1 MKKLLAWL
9 FGAVQVTVTGVQ
21 PELLLNLCA
30 KEGVLLWKTIWRD
43 PFCLELQVPQR
54 QYALLCTLAR
64 RAQCETA
71 LQRRWGVPVFFRRFR
86 RRYALLA
93 GLLACLVLGALG
105 SQVILTIEVSGNV
118 NLTAEE
124 IISRLR
130 LCGVEVGSFGP
141 SIPTREKENQLM
153 LAMDELSFCALNRRG
168 TCLEVL
174 VREAGDSPEVKDQSQ
189 PTDVIATATGRVTH
203 IEPWGGDALFQEGD
217 MVVKGDVLISGI
229 MDLDAPPNVVLEQGV
244 ESFGTKLAHAEG
256 KVLAETWHSL
266 SANLDLNAP
275 VKAYTGEETSRHSL
289 SIMGRRVKFY
299 QNSGIPYEKYDTITE
314 LKSWTPVEGKT
325 LPIVWETERV
335 REYTLTTAP
344 LDQSKGEALLRQ
356 ELRRR
361 LESAMDQG
369 EVLTAEYETA
379 LEGSVL
385 TVKLRAQC
393 LEQIGRMV
401 PIDTQEKVTAP
412 EHPPWRDPTKPIEE
426 TQTTED
432 SP

>member
-9 FGAVQVTVTGVQ
+9 FGAVQVRITGAQ

-30 KEGVLLWKTIWRD
+30 KEGILLWKTIWRD
-43 PFCLELQVPQR
+43 PFCLELQVPHR
-54 QYALLCTLAR
+54 QYALLCTLAQR
-64 RAQCETA
+64 VQCESQV
-71 LQRRWGVPVFFRRFR
+71 QRRWGAPVFFRRFR

-93 GLLACLVLGALG
+93 GLLVCLVLGALG

-118 NLTAEE
+118 DLTAEE

-141 SIPTREKENQLM
+141 AIPTREKENQLM

-189 PTDVIATATGRVTH
+189 PTHVIAAATGRVTH
-203 IEPWGGDALFQEGD
+203 IEPWGGDAQFQEGD
-217 MVVKGDVLISGI
+217 MVVKGDVLISGTVS
-229 MDLDAPPNVVLEQGV
+229 PNVVLEQGV

-275 VKAYTGEETSRHSL
+275 VKTYTGEETSRRCL

-314 LKSWTPVEGKT
+314 LRPWTPVAGKT
-325 LPIVWETERV
+325 LPIVWETEQV
-335 REYTLTTAP
+335 REYTLTTTP
-344 LDQSKGEALLRQ
+344 LDQSRGEEMLRQ

-361 LESAMDQG
+361 LERAMDQG
-369 EVLTAEYETA
+369 EVLTASYETA

-385 TVKLRAQC
+385 TVTLRAQC